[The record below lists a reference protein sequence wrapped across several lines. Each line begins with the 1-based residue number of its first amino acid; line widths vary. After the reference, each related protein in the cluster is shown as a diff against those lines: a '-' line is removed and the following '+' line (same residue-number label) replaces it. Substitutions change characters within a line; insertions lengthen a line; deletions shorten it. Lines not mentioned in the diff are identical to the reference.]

1 MPTRAQRPRLPETSE
16 AQLKARHAWNGGK
29 TGKPRK
35 PADTAAVEACA
46 VAVCGSPVTS
56 DRPPADGMV
65 QGRGAADGAA
75 AHWYCPGRCAA
86 IAHARAELRAI
97 SIRPGGDR

>member
-16 AQLKARHAWNGGK
+16 AQLKARYAWNQGK

-35 PADTAAVEACA
+35 PADTAVVETCT
-46 VAVCGSPVTS
+46 VDGCGTPVVS
-56 DRPPADGMV
+56 RRPPVRDMV
-65 QGRGAADGAA
+65 QVHGAAEGAA

-86 IAHARAELRAI
+86 IARARAELRAI
-97 SIRPGGDR
+97 PMRPGGES